1 MQMFWKWIF
10 LTIAV
15 IVPSIHS
22 FSRIMYDLRQVN
34 KKIPLP
40 RSQHSVATRPNSHYP
55 ELLSAQKLD
64 NDENQQERELGIL
77 VLLTVP
83 FAWGSF
89 EPAVRYVYAMDPP
102 LPSLVF
108 SFGYYLVAAVSLI
121 TSFII
126 LRDQDAT
133 TDGLAIRGGSELG
146 TYLFL
151 GNWMQVLGLKTTS
164 SDRAAFILQLTTI
177 FVPLVQAII
186 QNDLQ
191 AIPKKT
197 WGACF
202 LALLGVFV
210 IGLDGKEGPFVEK
223 VAHVLSG
230 FSFGDLY
237 ITMAA
242 LFYTF
247 HCIRLEKFA
256 KAVPAVKLAACKATT
271 ETILTLLAL
280 LTVFGLPEMNRDFN
294 VANDARQEIVDFFQT
309 NSEINS
315 DQRTLPAIAAVLWTG
330 LVTVA
335 YTIYA
340 QSFGQARVSPT
351 DSNIIYTIQPICTA
365 AFAWTL
371 LGETLGIEGFLGGA
385 LIGIAVFNVATD
397 DNVGDRKD

>member
-1 MQMFWKWIF
+1 MQVWWWILLNF
-10 LTIAV
+10 S
-15 IVPSIHS
+15 IVLPCIQS
-22 FSRIMYDLRQVN
+22 FSTTIHDLRQIY

-40 RSQHSVATRPNSHYP
+40 RSQQSILTLPNPHCHQR
-55 ELLSAQKLD
+55 LAVQKFD
-64 NDENQQERELGIL
+64 DVEYQQERELGVL

-89 EPAVRYVYAMDPP
+89 EPAVRYIYAMDPP
-102 LPSLVF
+102 VPSLIF
-108 SFGYYLVAAVSLI
+108 SFGYYFVAAVTLI
-121 TSFII
+121 TSFIF
-126 LRDQDAT
+126 LREQDSK
-133 TDGLAIRGGSELG
+133 TDRLAIGGGSELG

-151 GNWMQVLGLKTTS
+151 GNWMQVQGLKTTS
-164 SDRAAFILQLTTI
+164 SDRAAFLLQLTTI

-186 QNDLQ
+186 QKDLQ
-191 AIPKKT
+191 GISKKT

-202 LALLGVFV
+202 LALSGVLI

-223 VAHVLSG
+223 VVLVLTN

-237 ITMAA
+237 ITIAA

-256 KAVPAVKLAACKATT
+256 KAVPTVKLAACKAST
-271 ETILTLLAL
+271 ETILTLFAL
-280 LTVFGLPEMNRDFN
+280 LVVIGLRGTNRDLD
-294 VANDARQEIVDFFQT
+294 VANDAGQEIIAFFQAFNGRT
-309 NSEINS
+309 D
-315 DQRTLPAIAAVLWTG
+315 DQHTLPAIAAVLWTG

-365 AFAWTL
+365 TFAWAL

-385 LIGIAVFNVATD
+385 LIGIAVYNVAID
-397 DNVGDRKD
+397 DNIGDSDD